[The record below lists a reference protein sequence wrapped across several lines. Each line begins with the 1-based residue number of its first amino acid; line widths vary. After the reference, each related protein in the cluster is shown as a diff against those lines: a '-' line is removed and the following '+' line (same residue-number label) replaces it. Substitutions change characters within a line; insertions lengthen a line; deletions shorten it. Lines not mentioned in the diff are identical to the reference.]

1 MDDEHKQDPVST
13 AETTAGASASA
24 SPSSPAASAAGT
36 PSPQPAPEPERTLV
50 MNPADIDKTVVM
62 SGNDADRTIVLSQEN
77 GIERVGQGD
86 HSHPSDTRAK
96 IQTIL
101 HNPTSILSA
110 LHSFGGGKR
119 DVGAEIDGQDH
130 RRERADV
137 GRLAEAD
144 ARLPE
149 LEDRYEI
156 DFRLTEGARY
166 VVSVGQDMGLERE
179 VAVYSLRDEKL
190 LDPEERAN
198 FLAEAE
204 IAAQLDHP
212 SILPIYSV
220 SRDYRGGLHSAVKLT
235 DGTDLRK
242 YLNRIVSHYR
252 SDGFRNN
259 DEAASLVFRLEL
271 ILGIC
276 DGLTCAHTRG
286 VVHCN
291 LHPQNILIGNYHEV
305 YIKGWGFARFLKER
319 GTEAAAARKPPELID
334 PRFVAPELIAGAEPD
349 VRSDVYALGM
359 LLYEIVTLHPP
370 FPDDSDPEIIEK
382 LRNGETPP
390 VEHRFG
396 GAIDPDLRAVTLKAI
411 SPDPE
416 KRYDSVAELAM
427 DIRRFLHS
435 SETTA
440 RRMSMSKKFA
450 KLVNAHHRAMFFF
463 FLTLI
468 VLAGA
473 LAAYN
478 IFNDLRTAQVS
489 YLDDHVL
496 GTTQAACRKTAHQFN
511 LQTEKFN
518 SMLDSIKFETEF
530 LLSDHIRTNG
540 DGALYL
546 APPDS
551 AAVTSANGIQ
561 TEFSPVYGDSVSF
574 RKIEAGS
581 ADKLA
586 DPTFVRLGL
595 LEPTLFRYMLL
606 APVNAFITGESEDR
620 QIHRLIES
628 VSPIHRI
635 QIVLKD
641 GASLHYPYT
650 LKSESGLSAET
661 LWYRDAIDSG
671 RKTAHWGS
679 PVFLDENATS
689 STAETMLLPVSIPLG
704 SADAPI
710 GAAALLLS
718 GRHINSLLDDAENLS
733 RGAEAQYFI
742 GRDGGVMMERL
753 NDGAHT
759 LHTDRGPYPD
769 PWLLPWLEEREFG
782 AVIRKEPGGTKIYC
796 CAYVPSMEFWYV
808 EKIQLRRCLESLDKA
823 RKEANP

>member
-13 AETTAGASASA
+13 AETTAAQ
-24 SPSSPAASAAGT
+24 SPAA

-62 SGNDADRTIVLSQEN
+62 SGNEPERTIVLSPEN
-77 GIERVGQGD
+77 GIERVGSGD
-86 HSHPSDTRAK
+86 HSRVSDTRAK

-101 HNPTSILSA
+101 HNPTSILSSA
-110 LHSFGGGKR
+110 LHGFGGAKR
-119 DVGAEIDGQDH
+119 DVGAMIDGQDQH
-130 RRERADV
+130 RERADV

-156 DFRLTEGARY
+156 EYRLTEGARY
-166 VVSVGQDMGLERE
+166 AVSVGQDLGLERE

-212 SILPIYSV
+212 SILPIYSL

-252 SDGFRNN
+252 SDGFRK
-259 DEAASLVFRLEL
+259 DEEAASLVSRLEL

-276 DGLTCAHTRG
+276 DGLTCAHSRG

-319 GTEAAAARKPPELID
+319 GTEASAAKKPPELID
-334 PRFVAPELIAGAEPD
+334 PRFVAPELIAGSKPD
-349 VRSDVYALGM
+349 IRSDVYALGM

-370 FPDDSDPEIIEK
+370 FPDDSAPEIIEK

-411 SPDPE
+411 SHDPE
-416 KRYDSVAELAM
+416 KRYESVAALAM

-440 RRMSMSKKFA
+440 RRISLSKRFA
-450 KLVNAHHRAMFFF
+450 KLVNAHHRGMFLF

-468 VLAGA
+468 VLGGA
-473 LAAYN
+473 LVAYN
-478 IFNDLRTAQVS
+478 IFNDVRTAQVS

-496 GTTQAACRKTAHQFN
+496 GTAQAACRTLK
-511 LQTEKFN
+511 K
-518 SMLDSIKFETEF
+518 
-530 LLSDHIRTNG
+530 
-540 DGALYL
+540 Y
-546 APPDS
+546 
-551 AAVTSANGIQ
+551 
-561 TEFSPVYGDSVSF
+561 FSP
-574 RKIEAGS
+574 
-581 ADKLA
+581 L
-586 DPTFVRLGL
+586 P
-595 LEPTLFRYMLL
+595 
-606 APVNAFITGESEDR
+606 
-620 QIHRLIES
+620 
-628 VSPIHRI
+628 
-635 QIVLKD
+635 
-641 GASLHYPYT
+641 
-650 LKSESGLSAET
+650 LKS
-661 LWYRDAIDSG
+661 
-671 RKTAHWGS
+671 
-679 PVFLDENATS
+679 FLFYPFHS
-689 STAETMLLPVSIPLG
+689 SV
-704 SADAPI
+704 
-710 GAAALLLS
+710 
-718 GRHINSLLDDAENLS
+718 
-733 RGAEAQYFI
+733 
-742 GRDGGVMMERL
+742 
-753 NDGAHT
+753 
-759 LHTDRGPYPD
+759 
-769 PWLLPWLEEREFG
+769 
-782 AVIRKEPGGTKIYC
+782 
-796 CAYVPSMEFWYV
+796 
-808 EKIQLRRCLESLDKA
+808 LRCQQ
-823 RKEANP
+823 

>member
-1 MDDEHKQDPVST
+1 MDDDEHKQDPVST
-13 AETTAGASASA
+13 AETTAGTSASA
-24 SPSSPAASAAGT
+24 PSPAASI
-36 PSPQPAPEPERTLV
+36 PQPAPEPERTLV

-62 SGNDADRTIVLSQEN
+62 SGNDPERTIVLSPEN
-77 GIERVGQGD
+77 GIERVGSGG
-86 HSHPSDTRAK
+86 HSHVSDTRAK

-101 HNPTSILSA
+101 HNPTSLLSSA
-110 LHSFGGGKR
+110 LHGFGGGGKR
-119 DVGAEIDGQDH
+119 DVGAMIDGQDQH
-130 RRERADV
+130 RERADV

-156 DFRLTEGARY
+156 DCRLTEGARY
-166 VVSVGQDMGLERE
+166 AVSVGRDLGLERE

-212 SILPIYSV
+212 SILPIYSL

-252 SDGFRNN
+252 SEGFRKK
-259 DEAASLVFRLEL
+259 DEAASLLFRLEL

-291 LHPQNILIGNYHEV
+291 LHPHNILIGKYHEV

-319 GTEAAAARKPPELID
+319 GTEAAAARKPPELVD

-349 VRSDVYALGM
+349 VLSDVYALGM

-370 FPDDSDPEIIEK
+370 FPDDSAPEIIEK
-382 LRNGETPP
+382 LRNGDTPP

-416 KRYDSVAELAM
+416 KRYESVEALAQ
-427 DIRRFLHS
+427 DIRKFLHS
-435 SETTA
+435 EETSA
-440 RRMSMSKKFA
+440 RRISMSKKFA
-450 KLVNAHHRAMFFF
+450 KLVNAHHRGMFLF

-468 VLAGA
+468 VLGGA

-478 IFNDLRTAQVS
+478 IFNDVRTAQVS

-496 GTTQAACRKTAHQFN
+496 GTAQAACRKTAHQFN

-530 LLSDHIRTNG
+530 LLSGHIESNE
-540 DGALYL
+540 DGAQFLV
-546 APPDS
+546 PPDN
-551 AAVTSANGIQ
+551 AAVTSGNGIQ
-561 TEFSPVYGDSVSF
+561 TEFSPIYGDSVSF

-581 ADKLA
+581 ADDLTNPEFSK
-586 DPTFVRLGL
+586 LGL

-606 APVNAFITGESEDR
+606 APVNAHITGESEDR
-620 QIHRLIES
+620 QIHRLSES
-628 VSPIHRI
+628 INPIHRI
-635 QIVLKD
+635 VIILKD
-641 GASLHYPYT
+641 GTSLHYPYT
-650 LKSESGLSAET
+650 LKPESGLSPDT
-661 LWYRDAIDSG
+661 LWYRDTVTSG
-671 RKTAHWGS
+671 RKTAHWAA
-679 PVFLDENATS
+679 PVFLDENASS
-689 STAETMLLPVSIPLG
+689 STAETMLLPVSITLG
-704 SADAPI
+704 PADAPI
-710 GAAALLLS
+710 GGAALLLS
-718 GRHINSLLDDAENLS
+718 GRHINSLLNDAENLS
-733 RGAEAQYFI
+733 RGVVSQYFI
-742 GRDGGVMMERL
+742 GHDGEVKMERL
-753 NDGAHT
+753 NDGSRT
-759 LHTDRGPYPD
+759 LLTNRGSYPD
-769 PWLLPWLEEREFG
+769 PWLQPWLEEREFG
-782 AVIRKEPGGTKIYC
+782 AVIRKEPGGTSVYC
-796 CAYVPSMEFWYV
+796 CAYMPSMGFWYV
-808 EKIQLRRCLESLDKA
+808 EKIDLKRCLESLDKA
-823 RKEANP
+823 RKEAKP

>member
-24 SPSSPAASAAGT
+24 PSQAAPA
-36 PSPQPAPEPERTLV
+36 PQPAPEPERTLV

-62 SGNDADRTIVLSQEN
+62 SGNEPERTIVLSPEN
-77 GIERVGQGD
+77 GIERVSQGD
-86 HSHPSDTRAK
+86 HSHASDTRAK

-101 HNPTSILSA
+101 HNPTSILSSA
-110 LHSFGGGKR
+110 LHGFGGGKR
-119 DVGAEIDGQDH
+119 DVGAMIDGQDQH
-130 RRERADV
+130 RERADV
-137 GRLAEAD
+137 GRLEEAD

-156 DFRLTEGARY
+156 DYRLTEGARY
-166 VVSVGQDMGLERE
+166 VVSVGQDLGLERE

-204 IAAQLDHP
+204 ISAQLDHP

-252 SDGFRNN
+252 SEGFRKN
-259 DEAASLVFRLEL
+259 DEAASLLFRLEF
-271 ILGIC
+271 IMGIC

-291 LHPQNILIGNYHEV
+291 LHPHNILIGKYHEV

-319 GTEAAAARKPPELID
+319 GTEAAAARKAPELLD

-359 LLYEIVTLHPP
+359 LLYEAVTLHPP
-370 FPDDSDPEIIEK
+370 FPDDSAPEIIEK
-382 LRNGETPP
+382 LRNGVTPP

-396 GAIDPDLRAVTLKAI
+396 GSIDADLRAIILKAI
-411 SPDPE
+411 SSDPA
-416 KRYDSVAELAM
+416 KRYESVEALAL
-427 DIRRFLHS
+427 DIRRFLHAE
-435 SETTA
+435 ETSV
-440 RRMSMSKKFA
+440 RRISLSKKFA

-468 VLAGA
+468 VLGGA

-530 LLSDHIRTNG
+530 LLSSHIESNG
-540 DGALYL
+540 DGAKYL
-546 APPDS
+546 APPND
-551 AAVTSANGIQ
+551 AATAGANGIQ

-581 ADKLA
+581 QDDLA
-586 DPTFVRLGL
+586 DPQFNKLGL

-606 APVNAFITGESEDR
+606 SPVNAHITGESEDR
-620 QIHRLIES
+620 QIHRLSES
-628 VSPIHRI
+628 VNPIHRI
-635 QIVLKD
+635 QIILKN
-641 GASLHYPYT
+641 GSSLHYPYT
-650 LKSESGLSAET
+650 LKPETGLSAET
-661 LWYRDAIDSG
+661 LWYRDTMAKGG
-671 RKTAHWGS
+671 REPHWGM
-679 PVFLDENATS
+679 PVFLDAPAT
-689 STAETMLLPVSIPLG
+689 AAVGETMILPVSIPLG
-704 SADAPI
+704 PEDAPI
-710 GAAALLLS
+710 GAAAILLS
-718 GRHINSLLDDAENLS
+718 GRHSNRLLDDAENLS
-733 RGAEAQYFI
+733 RGAVAQYFI
-742 GRDGGVMMERL
+742 GHDGAVKMERL
-753 NDGAHT
+753 NDGSHT
-759 LHTDRGPYPD
+759 MLVNRGTYPD
-769 PWLLPWLEEREFG
+769 PWLLPWLEEHEFG
-782 AVIRKEPGGTKIYC
+782 AVIRKEPGGTMIFC
-796 CAYVPSMEFWYV
+796 CAYVPSMGFWYV
-808 EKIQLRRCLESLDKA
+808 EKINLKRCLESLDKA
-823 RKEANP
+823 RKEANS